1 MGKYLHAVRHDLAHG
16 ITSRGFTGF
25 TIFKTDYPN
34 VVNAFGVVKG
44 RWNDFE
50 YCGLDEDPKKIPY

>member
-1 MGKYLHAVRHDLAHG
+1 MQKYLEAIRQDLARA
-16 ITSRGFTGF
+16 ITTCGFTDF

-44 RWNDFE
+44 RWGDFE
-50 YCGLDEDPKKIPY
+50 YYGLDEDPKKIPY

>member
-1 MGKYLHAVRHDLAHG
+1 LARA
-16 ITSRGFTGF
+16 ITTCGFTDF

-44 RWNDFE
+44 RWNDLE
-50 YCGLDEDPKKIPY
+50 YYGLDEDPKNIPY